1 MIEFGAFLLSPSPT
15 HIRGGGA
22 ASSYIWIV
30 GLAIR
35 EMVTTW
41 VWERG
46 QQGEV
51 MRGGG
56 ARSHHEATEVL
67 TTSGYM
73 VVLCKRLIGEVVQS
87 KRRPLLG
94 PFPG

>member
-56 ARSHHEATEVL
+56 AREPSRGH
-67 TTSGYM
+67 
-73 VVLCKRLIGEVVQS
+73 R
-87 KRRPLLG
+87 G
-94 PFPG
+94 PRNKWLHGSAV